1 MVLAGRL
8 ALVTGGGRGIGRA
21 VCQVLA
27 RDNAK
32 VVVTDLSMDSCQETM
47 QSLRPDDHFSVS
59 SDVSQSASVNECFKQ
74 ILDKYKRAPDIIVN
88 SAGITKDGFMLR
100 MKEEDFDKVIDVN
113 LKGTF
118 LVTQAAASLMK
129 DQQLAGSIVNIASIV
144 GKTGNIGQANYTASK
159 AGVIG
164 FTKTAAKELGRFGIR
179 VNVILPGFI
188 KTPMTDV
195 VPDKLKLM
203 VQFQIPLSKSK
214 TGKMGG
220 EGEEDSWKRR
230 LAERLIGRPLG
241 DFGDPE
247 DIAETAAFL
256 ASHRSKY
263 MTGASI
269 DVNGGLL

>member
-1 MVLAGRL
+1 MGSSHLTMVLSGRL

-47 QSLRPDDHFSVS
+47 ESLRSDEHFSVS
-59 SDVSQSASVNECFKQ
+59 SDVSSKESVNECFKQ
-74 ILDKYKRAPDIIVN
+74 ILEKYKQAPDIIVN

-129 DQQLAGSIVNIASIV
+129 EQKLPGSIVNIASIV

-164 FTKTAAKELGRFGIR
+164 FTKTAAKELGKFGIR

-195 VPDKLKLM
+195 VPDKMKAMSLARIALG
-203 VQFQIPLSKSK
+203 VH
-214 TGKMGG
+214 G
-220 EGEEDSWKRR
+220 EPEE
-230 LAERLIGRPLG
+230 LAEV
-241 DFGDPE
+241 
-247 DIAETAAFL
+247 AAFL
-256 ASHRSKY
+256 ASNKASH
-263 MTGASI
+263 MTGA
-269 DVNGGLL
+269 VVEVTGGLDMIGKYG